1 MIAVR
6 LALIRL
12 NWFALIVTLPAL
24 QLGLPQPHSEPAMA
38 TPAPKARPVAKPAAT
53 P

>member
-1 MIAVR
+1 MAVR
-6 LALIRL
+6 LMLL
-12 NWFALIVTLPAL
+12 NWLVLMLMLPAL